1 MGEAEEQ
8 YAFYSLAQEVL
19 PEYGCD
25 QISFCHF
32 ATGVQERIAYLRLRV
47 QEGDCFAFGAGAVGN
62 LGSFVF
68 FNFPMLDAYMEMVKE
83 GEFPAMVAGDFT
95 PHFQFLWELT
105 GQIQHMRVEKEYFKK
120 RYGMNLDETYGEIL
134 KRLQEDGLIENTKE
148 TFTVTP
154 LGLFWVYN
162 ICTLFQ

>member
-1 MGEAEEQ
+1 
-8 YAFYSLAQEVL
+8 
-19 PEYGCD
+19 
-25 QISFCHF
+25 
-32 ATGVQERIAYLRLRV
+32 
-47 QEGDCFAFGAGAVGN
+47 
-62 LGSFVF
+62 
-68 FNFPMLDAYMEMVKE
+68 
-83 GEFPAMVAGDFT
+83 
-95 PHFQFLWELT
+95 
-105 GQIQHMRVEKEYFKK
+105 MRVEKEYFKK